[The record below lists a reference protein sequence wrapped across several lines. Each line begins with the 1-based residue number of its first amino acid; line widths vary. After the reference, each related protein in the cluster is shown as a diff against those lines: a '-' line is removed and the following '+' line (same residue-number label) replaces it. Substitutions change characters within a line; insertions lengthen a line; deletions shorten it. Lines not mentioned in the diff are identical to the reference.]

1 MHALIL
7 AAGFGTRLGPL
18 GEQVPKA
25 LLPIGSRRA
34 IDFVLAA
41 AEAVPQ
47 IRRVDV
53 VGNQRFHAQLAAWA
67 ATSGATR
74 PLRVWNDGARRP
86 EERRGA
92 IGDVAWWLEQVRPTE
107 PVLVLASDNVFD
119 FALDELAEAAAR
131 EPAVVVYDV
140 ERPEVVARLASV
152 EMDARSR
159 VTRFVEKDP
168 APRETLA
175 CVALYGLPPAT
186 HPEIGTYLA
195 EGGHPDNLGYFI
207 EWLHVRTPVRG
218 LLMEGRW
225 IDVGTVEEHGRA
237 TRVFAS

>member
-1 MHALIL
+1 VHALIL

-74 PLRVWNDGARRP
+74 PLRVWNDGA
-86 EERRGA
+86 
-92 IGDVAWWLEQVRPTE
+92 
-107 PVLVLASDNVFD
+107 
-119 FALDELAEAAAR
+119 AAPKSAGG
-131 EPAVVVYDV
+131 
-140 ERPEVVARLASV
+140 
-152 EMDARSR
+152 RS
-159 VTRFVEKDP
+159 
-168 APRETLA
+168 ETS
-175 CVALYGLPPAT
+175 
-186 HPEIGTYLA
+186 
-195 EGGHPDNLGYFI
+195 PDG
-207 EWLHVRTPVRG
+207 
-218 LLMEGRW
+218 
-225 IDVGTVEEHGRA
+225 
-237 TRVFAS
+237 